1 MILQYAHL
9 HRRPA
14 LFKAMT
20 GLLLA
25 EFDALAWDL
34 LPQIAAVAGSAP
46 PATAAHAG
54 GGRRAP
60 LPPEQP
66 GSAVAD
72 SGVVAA
78 VPLCWLVSASDL
90 L

>member
-25 EFDALAWDL
+25 EFDALAWDRKRQISVCRKRRVRL
-34 LPQIAAVAGSAP
+34 LRYPAP
-46 PATAAHAG
+46 IG
-54 GGRRAP
+54 
-60 LPPEQP
+60 
-66 GSAVAD
+66 
-72 SGVVAA
+72 
-78 VPLCWLVSASDL
+78 
-90 L
+90 